1 MTASRS
7 GLGPA
12 SGGDALESVTGK
24 NRSNNDVK
32 QPLTRLVVN
41 FYRTVVAQAKKDGSR
56 RHGAKA
62 LDVRGKATRCA
73 RSPHPALRATF
84 SRKREK
90 GWYFRLLAVLRLE
103 IEDQVALQHRLDAR
117 VRQPLALEHPHRD
130 RPAAACVLGT
140 RRIYLGAHHVPAGP
154 RGWARTSAQ

>member
-24 NRSNNDVK
+24 DRSNNDVK

-41 FYRTVVAQAKKDGSR
+41 FYRTVVAQAKKGGSR

-73 RSPHPALRATF
+73 RSPHPARSEEHTSELQSLMRISYAVFCLQKQILRKEMTL
-84 SRKREK
+84 S
-90 GWYFRLLAVLRLE
+90 YLE
-103 IEDQVALQHRLDAR
+103 YR
-117 VRQPLALEHPHRD
+117 
-130 RPAAACVLGT
+130 
-140 RRIYLGAHHVPAGP
+140 
-154 RGWARTSAQ
+154 RTSTQ

>member
-103 IEDQVALQHRLDAR
+103 IEDQVALEHRLEAR
-117 VRQPLALEHPHRD
+117 VRQRRGVEHRRLD
-130 RPAAACVLGT
+130 RTAARSEETTSELKSLIRLSYACF
-140 RRIYLGAHHVPAGP
+140 
-154 RGWARTSAQ
+154 